1 MTLPASRNTTYAAGS
16 QVKSADL
23 NDIQD
28 CIISSKQVARTM
40 LISAPEGNT
49 SQGVGTPVVL
59 STIGRNW
66 SFGTSVEFVYFPIRA
81 VTGDRI
87 TGWKM
92 YINKTSTS
100 PNTITAQ
107 MKKVDPAT
115 ATVSNVGGSATNSS
129 TNPGFVTLS
138 VTGLTE
144 TATIGFNYFVQIQ
157 GGGTT
162 GDGVYG
168 CEITFDRP

>member
-40 LISAPEGNT
+40 LIGAAEGMS
-49 SQGVGTPVVL
+49 SQAVGTPLVF
-59 STIGRNW
+59 STTGSSW
-66 SFGTSVEFVYFPIRA
+66 SFGASVEFLFFPIRA

-87 TGWKM
+87 TGWKLFL
-92 YINKTSTS
+92 NKTSNGSGIITGVMQKVDQS
-100 PNTITAQ
+100 TGTITSIGSSNANSLNN
-107 MKKVDPAT
+107 PGST
-115 ATVSNVGGSATNSS
+115 TVSI
-129 TNPGFVTLS
+129 
-138 VTGLTE
+138 TGLTE
-144 TATIGFNYFVQIQ
+144 TATIGFYYFVRVQDN
-157 GGGTT
+157 GVT
-162 GDGVYG
+162 GDSCRG